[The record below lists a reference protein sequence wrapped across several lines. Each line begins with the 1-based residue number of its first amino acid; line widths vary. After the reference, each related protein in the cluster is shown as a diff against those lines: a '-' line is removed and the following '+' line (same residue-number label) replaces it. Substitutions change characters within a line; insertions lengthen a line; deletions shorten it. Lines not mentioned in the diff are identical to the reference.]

1 MKKIKIFLLCC
12 IIFVFGINLLANDSE
27 FNSQG
32 GHIVPMNLSD
42 IAIKSEKIHFKMES
56 IKTEDG
62 MIDGMTVTVKFVFDS
77 PKAGERYIGFITPES
92 GRVEWLSDPENKEER
107 NEDYNFRNFKTSVNG
122 KNVSMKT
129 YKLTDFLP
137 KDIKQ
142 LEEIKKY
149 FKEYDKEKAK
159 ADAEYYRKSYVYF
172 FKANFKKG
180 ENVVE
185 HTYHYGGNGG
195 SVSNYFNYVW
205 TTISKWKNQK
215 VDDFEVIVEP
225 GNAFIEI
232 PEIKMKNGKKVE
244 WELIGEGNIDY
255 GYRKDDVDNKNVKER
270 NLYAKL
276 KNGYLRFKTKDFSPK
291 DEFRLI
297 EIFELN
303 VINYFPDKTEKGF
316 KYEDNLL
323 GAAYGAEFLKEDELK
338 KLSDDDLNIM
348 KNYPYALKG
357 YDFSDKKLKDYFSK
371 FLWYIPIGKNVE
383 LDERDYDVIKDV
395 EKIIKS
401 RKK

>member
-42 IAIKSEKIHFKMES
+42 IAIKSGKIHFTMER

-62 MIDGMTVTVKFVFDS
+62 MMDGMTVTVKFVFDS

-107 NEDYNFRNFKTSVNG
+107 NEDYNFRNFITSVNG
-122 KNVSMKT
+122 RNVSMKT

-142 LEEIKKY
+142 LKEIKKY
-149 FKEYDKEKAK
+149 FKEYDREKAK

-185 HTYHYGGNGG
+185 HSYHYGGNGG

-205 TTISKWKNQK
+205 TTI
-215 VDDFEVIVEP
+215 
-225 GNAFIEI
+225 
-232 PEIKMKNGKKVE
+232 
-244 WELIGEGNIDY
+244 
-255 GYRKDDVDNKNVKER
+255 
-270 NLYAKL
+270 
-276 KNGYLRFKTKDFSPK
+276 
-291 DEFRLI
+291 
-297 EIFELN
+297 
-303 VINYFPDKTEKGF
+303 
-316 KYEDNLL
+316 
-323 GAAYGAEFLKEDELK
+323 
-338 KLSDDDLNIM
+338 
-348 KNYPYALKG
+348 
-357 YDFSDKKLKDYFSK
+357 
-371 FLWYIPIGKNVE
+371 
-383 LDERDYDVIKDV
+383 
-395 EKIIKS
+395 
-401 RKK
+401 